1 MIFKKIINVFIDLFT
16 LLVLS
21 NLLMLIKFI
30 SLIKKVD
37 Y

>member
-30 SLIKKVD
+30 SFIKKVE